1 MKPLLVALA
10 AAAVLGA
17 TASDAL
23 ACSCVPWGNAK
34 EELAKA
40 DAAFVGVYLGR
51 RALSGSPGAAI
62 YRFRVERRLKG
73 ALGRNVDV
81 VSANNGAACGLE
93 VERGHRYGLLLRR
106 VRGRWHSSLCEQR
119 TARFFRG
126 LPSRRL
132 ALCA

>member
-10 AAAVLGA
+10 AAAVFGA
-17 TASDAL
+17 IPSDAL
-23 ACSCVPWGNAK
+23 ACSCLQWGNPK

-40 DAAFVGVYLGR
+40 KGAFVGVYLGR
-51 RALSGSPGAAI
+51 KALPGSQGAAI

-73 ALGRNVDV
+73 AFGRNIEV
-81 VSANNGAACGLE
+81 VSPNNGAACGLE
-93 VERGHRYGLLLRR
+93 VVKGRRYGLLLRR
-106 VRGRWHSSLCEQR
+106 VQGRWHSSLCEQR

-132 ALCA
+132 ALC

>member
-1 MKPLLVALA
+1 MKPLLVSLA
-10 AAAVLGA
+10 AAAVFAALPA
-17 TASDAL
+17 DAL
-23 ACSCVPWGNAK
+23 ACSCLPWGNAK
-34 EELAKA
+34 EELTKAKG
-40 DAAFVGVYLGR
+40 AFVGVYLGR
-51 RALSGSPGAAI
+51 RALPGSPGAAI

-73 ALGRNVDV
+73 TLGRTVEV

-93 VERGHRYGLLLRR
+93 VVKGQRVGLLLRR
-106 VRGRWHSSLCEQR
+106 VQGRWHSSLCEQR

>member
-1 MKPLLVALA
+1 MKPLVAALA
-10 AAAVLGA
+10 SAAVFA
-17 TASDAL
+17 AIPTDAL
-23 ACSCVPWGNAK
+23 ACSCLPWGNAK
-34 EELAKA
+34 VELAKA
-40 DAAFVGVYLGR
+40 KGAFVGVYLGR
-51 RALSGSPGAAI
+51 RPTARWPGAAL

-73 ALGRNVDV
+73 TLGRTVEV

-93 VERGHRYGLLLRR
+93 VVRGQRVGLLLRR
-106 VRGRWHSSLCEQR
+106 VEGRWHSSLCEQR